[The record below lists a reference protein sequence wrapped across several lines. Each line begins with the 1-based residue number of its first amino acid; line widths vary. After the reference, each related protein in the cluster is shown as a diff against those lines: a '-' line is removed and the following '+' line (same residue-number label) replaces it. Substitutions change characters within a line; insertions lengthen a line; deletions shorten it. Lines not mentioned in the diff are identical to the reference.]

1 MNEMYSM
8 GLSLHSIGT
17 AFILV
22 MIFVNL
28 FFLISHTDLARY
40 KRRNSIILWP
50 LTFTTLATVIFTGVI
65 MMAAKH
71 LAFTIENI
79 AMIVVSLVLIV
90 LEAKRIKT
98 LKYLDVKKEHAF
110 GAYKPIAR
118 TFLQIEFLVVAFMGI
133 WMWWLA

>member
-8 GLSLHSIGT
+8 GLSLHSIGA

-22 MIFVNL
+22 MIFINL
-28 FFLISHTDLARY
+28 FFLISYTDLAKY
-40 KRRNSIILWP
+40 KRANSIIIWP
-50 LTFTTLATVIFTGVI
+50 LTFSVLATVIFTGVI

-71 LAFTIENI
+71 LAFSFENI
-79 AMIVVSLVLIV
+79 LMIVLSLILVV

-98 LKYLDVKKEHAF
+98 LRYLDAKKEYAF

-118 TFLQIEFLVVAFMGI
+118 TFLQIEFLLVMFMSI
-133 WMWWLA
+133 WMWWFA